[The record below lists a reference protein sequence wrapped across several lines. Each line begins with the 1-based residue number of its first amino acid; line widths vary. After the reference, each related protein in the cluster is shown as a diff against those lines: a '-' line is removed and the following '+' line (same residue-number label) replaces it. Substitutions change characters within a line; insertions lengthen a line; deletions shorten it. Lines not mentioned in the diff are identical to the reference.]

1 MRGSP
6 GGKPGCR
13 CAHPGYGLVGPF
25 SCLTTSRICYLTLYR
40 IYATK
45 RISLAHRGASPETV
59 PLAEQ
64 GVASRGE
71 GSYPQPREVRDPVRQ
86 ALRPGREELAAR
98 IRRKCRRW
106 KHGPR
111 PKIATVERREARV
124 PRWGREAPRKRLA
137 CRVMS
142 TPGCRVKAPRVSRRS
157 ATPRRVVKEVS
168 NPGRT
173 ASRERDRLFDIVK
186 KRVRSASPTPGQ
198 EQCATAGPLPCD
210 AGAIPPE
217 SGPLAVQASE
227 ERNSGPRQRRRLR
240 TDKGVG

>member
-25 SCLTTSRICYLTLYR
+25 SCLTTSPICYLTLYR

-64 GVASRGE
+64 GVASRGC

-106 KHGPR
+106 KHGTPAENRHGGAPR
-111 PKIATVERREARV
+111 GAR
-124 PRWGREAPRKRLA
+124 PSDEGRKAPRKRLA
-137 CRVMS
+137 CRVMARC
-142 TPGCRVKAPRVSRRS
+142 GCRCTRAPSRRS
-157 ATPRRVVKEVS
+157 ATPRRVAKERFKPRAQLRRG
-168 NPGRT
+168 NEE
-173 ASRERDRLFDIVK
+173 A
-186 KRVRSASPTPGQ
+186 RVG
-198 EQCATAGPLPCD
+198 
-210 AGAIPPE
+210 
-217 SGPLAVQASE
+217 
-227 ERNSGPRQRRRLR
+227 N
-240 TDKGVG
+240 

>member
-124 PRWGREAPRKRLA
+124 PRWGTIRRFASAWRAAQKRVHARLGRA
-137 CRVMS
+137 SARR
-142 TPGCRVKAPRVSRRS
+142 GCRCTRAPSRRS
-157 ATPRRVVKEVS
+157 ATPRSGWMKEGS
-168 NPGRT
+168 NPGRN
-173 ASRERDRLFDIVK
+173 ASRE
-186 KRVRSASPTPGQ
+186 
-198 EQCATAGPLPCD
+198 
-210 AGAIPPE
+210 
-217 SGPLAVQASE
+217 
-227 ERNSGPRQRRRLR
+227 
-240 TDKGVG
+240 